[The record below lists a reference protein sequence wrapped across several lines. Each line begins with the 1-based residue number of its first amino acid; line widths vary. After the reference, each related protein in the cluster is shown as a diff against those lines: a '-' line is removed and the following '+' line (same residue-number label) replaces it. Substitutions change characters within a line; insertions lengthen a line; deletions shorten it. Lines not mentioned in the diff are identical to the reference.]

1 MSGNQLVAPELSVDV
16 WTAQLN
22 QSRPVLAGCV
32 AALCPSE
39 VERASRFAT
48 AELRSRFAFSRGA
61 LRYILSCY
69 THESPELLKF
79 DSGPYGK
86 PLLRSPACC
95 FNVTHS
101 GLLMACAVSQMAPVG
116 IDVEQIRE
124 MPDMFA
130 IADGHFAPGECERLG
145 ALPALYRTRGFFECW
160 TRKEAFT
167 KATGLGLSQGLDHFE
182 VTFGPGVFPRLVRVD
197 GMSEAP
203 EQWELH
209 TLDLAE
215 DYCGAVAVRARNIR
229 LRLHQLETDKIA
241 RSTVKG
247 QPFDTPK
254 SELLASLG

>member
-1 MSGNQLVAPELSVDV
+1 MGVDV

-22 QSRPVLAGCV
+22 QSRTVLAGCV
-32 AALCPSE
+32 AVLCPSE

-86 PLLRSPACC
+86 PLLRRPACC

-101 GLLMACAVSQMAPVG
+101 GLLMACAVSQMAPIG

-124 MPDMFA
+124 IPGMFA
-130 IADGHFAPGECERLG
+130 IANGHFAPGECERLG
-145 ALPALYRTRGFFECW
+145 ALPAVYRTRGFFECW
-160 TRKEAFT
+160 TLKEAFI
-167 KATGLGLSQGLDHFE
+167 KATGLGLSQGLHHFE

-197 GMSEAP
+197 GLYDAP
-203 EQWELH
+203 EQWKLQ
-209 TLDLAE
+209 TLELAE

-229 LRLHQLETDKIA
+229 LSLHQLETNKIA
-241 RSTVKG
+241 GSTVKG
-247 QPFDTPK
+247 QLFDTAR
-254 SELLASLG
+254 SELLASFG